1 MPLFKHKKV
10 KQNHLPG
17 DINHYSSS
25 QNPCKFLVIQTAFI
39 GDAILATP
47 VIEKL
52 HHFYPDAQIDL
63 LVRKGNEALFK
74 NHPFINELLILIKK
88 KHKLFNLYN
97 TIRRIRNNKYDHV
110 INLHRFLSSG
120 IITAFSGAS
129 NTWGFNKNPLSFLFD
144 HVEKHEINKRSKPVH
159 EVERNLS
166 LIKKLTDHTCI
177 RPVLYPS
184 TEDQRVLHHSGQYI
198 TIAPASVW
206 YTKQFPADKWIQL
219 INYIGKSYKIYLIGS
234 RDDRVL
240 CEYIKTHTHEN
251 IEILAGKTTFLQT
264 AALMQKA
271 TMNYVNDSA
280 PMHLASAVNAPVTA
294 VFCSTIPAF
303 GFTPLSD
310 CSYIIETDH
319 LLNCRPCGL
328 HGHTKCPRQH
338 FKCADIDVTKLAS
351 PLIK

>member
-1 MPLFKHKKV
+1 MSLFKQKKK
-10 KQNHLPG
+10 KQNQPSE
-17 DINHYSSS
+17 DKNHCSSS
-25 QNPCKFLVIQTAFI
+25 QKPCKFLIIQTAFI
-39 GDAILATP
+39 GDAILATS

-52 HHFYPDAQIDL
+52 HRFYPDAQIDL
-63 LVRKGNEALFK
+63 LIRKGNETLFK

-88 KHKLFNLYN
+88 KQKLFNLYN

-120 IITAFSGAS
+120 IITTFSGAS

-144 HVEKHEINKRSKPVH
+144 HVVKHEMNKHSKPVH

-166 LIKKLTDHTCI
+166 LIEKLTDNTFI

-206 YTKQFPADKWIQL
+206 YTKQFPADKWAEL

-251 IEILAGKTTFLQT
+251 IEILAGKTSFLQT

-310 CSYIIETDH
+310 CSSIVETDH
-319 LLNCRPCGL
+319 HLNCRPCGL
-328 HGHTKCPRQH
+328 HGHPKCPRKH
-338 FKCADIDVTKLAS
+338 FNCADIDVAKLART
-351 PLIK
+351 LFK